1 MKNTIYG
8 KLQVGSGQDCR
19 DLFPFENFVHV
30 AARFSR
36 VRDLWKSACVYYLL
50 FLAWKSSSGV
60 FAKWIKPFKR
70 FVISK
75 LANSGRSRISNLHK
89 DDDVPILRNERNRN
103 DKCKS

>member
-75 LANSGRSRISNLHK
+75 LANGGRSCISNSRKMMYLF
-89 DDDVPILRNERNRN
+89 
-103 DKCKS
+103 